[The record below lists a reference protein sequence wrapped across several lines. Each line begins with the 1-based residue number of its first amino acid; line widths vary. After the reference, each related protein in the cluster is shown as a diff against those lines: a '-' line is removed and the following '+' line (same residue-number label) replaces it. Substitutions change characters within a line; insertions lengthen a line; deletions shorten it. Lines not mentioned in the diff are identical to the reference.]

1 LKTQPVKKAVI
12 TLGVSVALLL
22 VATAICLPG
31 ICGCVSWLGIPDSR
45 FSIFI
50 AIPAYFVGISG
61 IVIST
66 CWLAFLAIRGAVRR
80 IRPREAPPLL

>member
-1 LKTQPVKKAVI
+1 MKKAVI
-12 TLGVSVALLL
+12 ALAISVALFLA
-22 VATAICLPG
+22 ATAICLPG

-50 AIPAYFVGISG
+50 AIPLYFVGISG

-66 CWLAFLAIRGAVRR
+66 CWLTFLAIRAAVRR
-80 IRPREAPPLL
+80 TRSPEAPPLL

>member
-1 LKTQPVKKAVI
+1 MNRAVI
-12 TLGVSVALLL
+12 TLGVSVAPLL

-45 FSIFI
+45 FSISI
-50 AIPAYFVGISG
+50 AIPLYFVGISG

-66 CWLAFLAIRGAVRR
+66 FWLTFLAMRAAVRR
-80 IRPREAPPLL
+80 IRPREAQSLL

>member
-1 LKTQPVKKAVI
+1 MKKPVI

-31 ICGCVSWLGIPDSR
+31 ICGCVSWLGIPDSP

-50 AIPAYFVGISG
+50 AIPFYFAGISG

-66 CWLAFLAIRGAVRR
+66 CWLTFLAIRAGVRR
-80 IRPREAPPLL
+80 MRPREAPPLL